1 MKQLKDILYKV
12 GIEAVHGATDITIS
26 KIEFDSRKI
35 ELNDVF
41 VAIRGTLSDGHDYIE
56 KALSLGAIAVV
67 CEEFP
72 SVIVNG
78 VTYVKVKDSNEAL
91 AFLAA
96 NYYDNPSENIKLVGV
111 TGTNGK
117 TTIASLLYQLFKKAG
132 YKVGLLSTV
141 KIMVDTEEFKATH
154 TTPDSLTLNY
164 YLDQMIQD
172 GCEFC
177 FMEVSSHG
185 VHQKRTEALRFTGGV
200 FTNLSHDHLDY
211 HNTFA
216 EYRDV
221 KKSFFDNLSK
231 DAWIL
236 TNRIVFKIINKLNQQ
251 PRRISDVFDKIYQG
265 IATSKDD
272 VYFLYDCKIIEEN
285 VEGFSKYLNERVIIE
300 KNFVKPLLKGDD
312 VHRYEEIITNKYVI
326 FPYDLK
332 NDKAILYTE
341 DKIEE
346 SFPNAYVYLKK
357 CETALRDREK
367 GRLKNDKFWYKYIYP
382 KNLTLFDSE
391 KLVAPE
397 ISLGGNFSYDQ
408 NGEFY
413 STTTIYGYIKSENID
428 ETYFTLMAIMNSR
441 LLWWFLINTGTVL
454 ANGYFRFKPN
464 YLNPF
469 PIPFISK
476 ENIQKIDSLVHAI
489 LFSKHKND
497 IENIRKNCDKIDE
510 IIFKLYSLSDEERK
524 IILLDN

>member
-1 MKQLKDILYKV
+1 MD
-12 GIEAVHGATDITIS
+12 
-26 KIEFDSRKI
+26 
-35 ELNDVF
+35 
-41 VAIRGTLSDGHDYIE
+41 
-56 KALSLGAIAVV
+56 
-67 CEEFP
+67 
-72 SVIVNG
+72 
-78 VTYVKVKDSNEAL
+78 
-91 AFLAA
+91 
-96 NYYDNPSENIKLVGV
+96 
-111 TGTNGK
+111 
-117 TTIASLLYQLFKKAG
+117 
-132 YKVGLLSTV
+132 
-141 KIMVDTEEFKATH
+141 
-154 TTPDSLTLNY
+154 
-164 YLDQMIQD
+164 
-172 GCEFC
+172 
-177 FMEVSSHG
+177 
-185 VHQKRTEALRFTGGV
+185 
-200 FTNLSHDHLDY
+200 
-211 HNTFA
+211 
-216 EYRDV
+216 
-221 KKSFFDNLSK
+221 
-231 DAWIL
+231 
-236 TNRIVFKIINKLNQQ
+236 FKIINKLNQQ

-367 GRLKNDKFWYKYIYP
+367 GRFNIDNEWYQYGRKQGIAYAA
-382 KNLTLFDSE
+382 KE

-397 ISLGGNFSYDQ
+397 ISLGGNFTIDK

-413 STTTIYGYIKSENID
+413 STTTIYGYIKSENVD

-441 LLWWFLINTGTVL
+441 LLWWYLINTGTVL

-476 ENIQKIDSLVHAI
+476 ENIQKIDSLVQDI
-489 LFSKHKND
+489 LFSKQKND
-497 IENIRKNCDKIDE
+497 IKNIKKNCDKIDE
-510 IIFKLYSLSDEERK
+510 IVFNLYNLSNEERN